1 MRWNLLLS
9 GLFGLGAIAVW
20 VVTGAPLDDPVWWY
34 TAASPPRVVID
45 GPSGPLRGQA
55 EVRLELEPA
64 ARTRVV
70 WATVD
75 GQPQPLRAGDERVVL
90 DTRQLADGP
99 HTLEVL
105 VRDTSRQENRN
116 TARWTFVTANGQ

>member
-1 MRWNLLLS
+1 VRWNLLVSAL
-9 GLFGLGAIAVW
+9 LVVGAVTVW
-20 VVTGAPLDDPVWWY
+20 VVTDAPLEDPLWWY
-34 TAASPPRVVID
+34 SAASPPRVVIE

-55 EVRLELEPA
+55 EVRLRLEPA
-64 ARTRVV
+64 TRTRVV

-75 GQPQPLRAGDERVVL
+75 GQPQPLAADQRVVL
-90 DTRQLADGP
+90 DTRQLADGT

-116 TARWTFVTANGQ
+116 TASWTFVSENGP